1 MHHQRL
7 NIQTEAVQLAA
18 ADTVDVH
25 AVSGLIPDDSARYH
39 VFVYKHSHEGDQF
52 TSVGLFDIHFLG
64 RI

>member
-1 MHHQRL
+1 MK
-7 NIQTEAVQLAA
+7 LAA